1 MIGMEDEREIADNY
15 RRFARLE
22 AHDRSPL
29 YEELAEG
36 VADDAQVLEFL
47 LALPR
52 RLRQPNLLLGVV
64 RLLFGTAADY
74 PAFRSLVVENWAKI
88 SAEMRV
94 RRTQTN
100 EPARCAALLPLLVS
114 LPQPVALLEVG
125 ASAGLCLLPD
135 RYRYDYG
142 SGSPILGPS
151 DSPVLLR
158 CSVTS
163 PSGAAAA
170 APSELPQV
178 VWRLGVDIAP
188 IDVRAAAAT
197 RWLEALLWPGE
208 GDRLERL
215 RAALDVARRDPPSLV
230 QHDLTTGIGDLLA
243 AAPSGATVVV
253 FHTAVLAY
261 LPANARA
268 AFAAEVGSLPVVWL
282 SQEGASVFPHVAAQ
296 IGADELAENEGCF
309 ALSRDGVPVAW
320 TDPHGAFL
328 RWRFVH

>member
-22 AHDRSPL
+22 AHNRSPL

-36 VADDAQVLEFL
+36 MADDAEVLELL

-52 RLRQPNLLLGVV
+52 RLRQPNLLLAVV

-74 PAFRSLVVENWAKI
+74 PAFRSRVVENWAQI

-100 EPARCAALLPLLVS
+100 EPARCATLLPLLAS
-114 LPQPVALLEVG
+114 LPQPLALLEVG

-135 RYRYDYG
+135 RYRYDYR
-142 SGSPILGPS
+142 SGAPILGAA

-158 CSVTS
+158 CLVTS
-163 PSGAAAA
+163 PSGTQAE
-170 APSELPQV
+170 APSELPEV
-178 VWRLGVDIAP
+178 VWRMGVDIAP
-188 IDVRAAAAT
+188 IDVRDASAT

-215 RAALDVARRDPPSLV
+215 QAALEVARSDPPPLV
-230 QHDLTTGIGDLLA
+230 QRDLATGIGDLVA
-243 AAPSGATVVV
+243 AAPGGATVVV
-253 FHTAVLAY
+253 FHTAVFAY
-261 LPANARA
+261 LAADARA

-282 SQEGASVFPHVAAQ
+282 SQEGPSVFSDIAAQ
-296 IGADELAENEGCF
+296 IGADELAHNEGRF
-309 ALSRDGVPVAW
+309 ALSHDGAPVAW

-328 RWRFVH
+328 RWRSLP